1 MASNV
6 TPKMNKGQNTLS
18 TWEYIKL
25 IPKIELFDLLLEWT
39 NGHCGYVELVEYF
52 AFDYLYV
59 FLSPCCLWLPP
70 IYMRGGGKNQDTP
83 PS

>member
-18 TWEYIKL
+18 TWKYIKL

-59 FLSPCCLWLPP
+59 TF
-70 IYMRGGGKNQDTP
+70 GV
-83 PS
+83 

>member
-1 MASNV
+1 M

-52 AFDYLYV
+52 AFDYLCHV
-59 FLSPCCLWLPP
+59 WSLNQKVRCFL
-70 IYMRGGGKNQDTP
+70 
-83 PS
+83 